1 MIDAVW
7 KIKTFS
13 EITTNELYEIIK
25 ARINVFVVEQ
35 NCPYPDL
42 DDNDQKAVHL
52 WAEKKGEVLA
62 YCRIFDKGIKYP
74 ETSIGRVVTT
84 EKARGTGFGKQ
95 LIKYALEIIENRF
108 ETSEVRISAQDYL
121 LKFYSGF
128 EFQDTGK
135 KYLEDNIPHTEMFRK
150 IEKPKV
156 KTSGSYKNI

>member
-1 MIDAVW
+1 MINADW

-13 EITTNELYEIIK
+13 ELNTTELYEIIK

-35 NCPYPDL
+35 DCPYPDL
-42 DDNDQKAVHL
+42 DDYDQKAIHL
-52 WAEKKGEVLA
+52 WAEKEGEVLA
-62 YCRIFDKGIKYP
+62 YCRIFDKGIKYN

-95 LIKYALEIIENRF
+95 LIIYALDIIENRLG
-108 ETSEVRISAQDYL
+108 TPEVRISAQDYL

-128 EFQDTGK
+128 GFQDTGK

-150 IEKPKV
+150 
-156 KTSGSYKNI
+156 